1 MRAILY
7 ICHGSRVKKG
17 QQAALAFIEKTMET
31 NAAPI
36 QEACFLELAEPSIAE
51 GVTRCIERG
60 ATEIVAIPFLLLRA
74 GHANVDIPSELQEVM
89 NNYPEIPVYY
99 GDPIGVDPRMVD
111 VLIERLHETTEVIP
125 QDSTILLI
133 GRGSSDPATKED
145 FSKTQRI
152 FQEKTGLQHVSIGF
166 LAACGPFFEDELTRL
181 LEAKPTN
188 LYILPYLLFT
198 GILLKTIERTV
209 KKLETTTAIHLC
221 PALGYDPAIHAILNE
236 RADEAAERKS
246 GLHVPNHA

>member
-31 NAAPI
+31 AAAPI

-51 GVTRCIERG
+51 GIARCIERG

-74 GHANVDIPSELQEVM
+74 GHAIADIPAELHEVM
-89 NNYPEIPVYY
+89 THYPEVPIYY
-99 GDPIGVDPRMVD
+99 GDPIGVDERMVD
-111 VLIERLHETTEVIP
+111 VLIERLYETADVIP
-125 QDSTILLI
+125 DGAAILLI

-145 FSKTQRI
+145 FTAIKRS
-152 FQEKTGLQHVSIGF
+152 FQEKTGLQNVSVGY
-166 LAACGPFFEDELTRL
+166 LAACGPFFAEELERL
-181 LEAKPTN
+181 LKQQPKN

-198 GILLKTIERTV
+198 GILMKSIERTLKTIETS
-209 KKLETTTAIHLC
+209 TAIHLC
-221 PALGYDPAIHAILNE
+221 PALGYHPAIHTILNE
-236 RADEAAERKS
+236 RASEAAERKR
-246 GLHVPNHA
+246 GLYVPHHA